1 MIIQTFRGLK
11 DDLGGQ
17 VKIRGREVWLW
28 YKMLYSEYY
37 ENADQVSAIRCT
49 ENNTS
54 GSWAV

>member
-17 VKIRGREVWLW
+17 YKIRGREVWMW

-37 ENADQVSAIRCT
+37 ENADEVSAVRCT

-54 GSWAV
+54 LGL